1 MGFRGIKNRVFIH
14 FWILFF
20 LSMLLID
27 VLVVFFFLEK
37 TISQLVQ
44 QKQFSLIVACEN
56 QLRPHRFDL
65 ALEKPI
71 DQGVFTN
78 AEPFFFVNRPGA
90 AKGGDQPDFPVDTLE
105 AAVYQTLNTGQAI
118 ERNAGK
124 TFGFFFFQPEWVMIT
139 YPVKAE
145 SSTIAAGG
153 VKISLTG
160 IYQDFRRIQKL
171 AFIFVV
177 INSFL
182 FALFGNQQ
190 LSRIYFRPLKRLA
203 KRAETYQDEDTLFF
217 SVRKEDNDFFAL
229 SSSLNKMLHR
239 ISDDKRVLNKTIG
252 SLKAA
257 NTELKKAQKDL
268 IRAEKLATVG
278 RLTSGIAHEVGN
290 PIGIVLGYLDLLKQ
304 TDLTPAER
312 DDFITRSEKE
322 IARINHIIRQLLDMS
337 RTSGG
342 DAKPV
347 SIHQLLEELNSV
359 FDFQPAANQ
368 ITFDSH
374 LNAADDIVFADPD
387 QLRQVFLNILLNAVD
402 ALNTH
407 CSEDGRITMTTQC
420 FTHVPAVPIDP
431 DGPFIKVT
439 IKDNG
444 PGIDPLDLPHIF
456 DPFFTTKSPGKGTGL
471 GLSVSFMI
479 VEKLGGH
486 LYASSNQ
493 GKGTA
498 FHVVLPL
505 IDHEDKNKML
515 GVKAP

>member
-27 VLVVFFFLEK
+27 VLVVFFFLER
-37 TISQLVQ
+37 TISQFVQ
-44 QKQFSLIVACEN
+44 QKQSSLVSVCEN
-56 QLRPHRFDL
+56 RLRPHRFDH
-65 ALEKPI
+65 ALEKNNE
-71 DQGVFTN
+71 QVVFPN
-78 AEPFFFVNRPGA
+78 AEQFFFVEGPVA
-90 AKGGDQPDFPVDTLE
+90 ARGGDQPEYPANTLE
-105 AAVYQTLNTGQAI
+105 AVVYQTLNTGQAVN
-118 ERNAGK
+118 RKTGK
-124 TFGFFFFQPEWVMIT
+124 TFGFFFFQPKSVMVT
-139 YPVKAE
+139 YPVKSE
-145 SSTIAAGG
+145 GSTIAAGG
-153 VKISLTG
+153 VEIALTG
-160 IYQDFRRIQKL
+160 IYQDFRRIQKI

-177 INSFL
+177 INSFF

-252 SLKAA
+252 RLKSA

-304 TDLTPAER
+304 TDLTPSER

-347 SIHQLLEELNSV
+347 SIHQLLDELNSV
-359 FDFQPAANQ
+359 FDYQPAANH

-374 LNAADDIVFADPD
+374 LNASDDIVFADPD

-402 ALNTH
+402 ALNTNG
-407 CSEDGRITMTTQC
+407 SEDLRITMTTRC
-420 FTHVPAVPIDP
+420 FTNAPTGPIDP
-431 DGPFIKVT
+431 GGPFITVT
-439 IKDNG
+439 ITDNG
-444 PGIDPLDLPHIF
+444 PGIDPSDLPHIF
-456 DPFFTTKSPGKGTGL
+456 DPFFTTKQPGKGTGL

-486 LYASSNQ
+486 LSASSNQ
-493 GKGTA
+493 GNGTA

-505 IDHEDKNKML
+505 IDHGDEN
-515 GVKAP
+515 

>member
-20 LSMLLID
+20 ISMLLID
-27 VLVVFFFLEK
+27 VLVVFFFLER
-37 TISQLVQ
+37 TISRFVQ
-44 QKQFSLIVACEN
+44 QKQFSLVVACEN
-56 QLRPHRFDL
+56 QLKHHRFDKT
-65 ALEKPI
+65 LEMMNEQLGFSKEE
-71 DQGVFTN
+71 Q
-78 AEPFFFVNRPGA
+78 FFFVEGPGA
-90 AKGGDQPDFPVDTLE
+90 AKSGDQPDFPANTLE
-105 AAVYQTLNTGQAI
+105 ASVYQTLNTGQAI
-118 ERNAGK
+118 NRKAGK
-124 TFGFFFFQPEWVMIT
+124 TFGFFFFQAKSVIIT
-139 YPVKAE
+139 YPVKADGT
-145 SSTIAAGG
+145 TIAAGG
-153 VKISLTG
+153 VEIALTG
-160 IYQDFRRIQKL
+160 IYHDFRRIQKI

-177 INSFL
+177 INSFF

-203 KRAETYQDEDTLFF
+203 RRAETYQDEDTLFF

-239 ISDDKRVLNKTIG
+239 ISDDKRVLNETIG

-304 TDLTPAER
+304 TDLTPSER

-359 FDFQPAANQ
+359 LDFQPAANH

-374 LNAADDIVFADPD
+374 LNAADDIVFSDPD

-402 ALNTH
+402 ALNTNR
-407 CSEDGRITMTTQC
+407 SEDVRITITTQC
-420 FTHVPAVPIDP
+420 LTNSPNLPIDP
-431 DGPFIKVT
+431 DGAFIQVT
-439 IKDNG
+439 IEDNG

-456 DPFFTTKSPGKGTGL
+456 DPFFTTKQPGKGTGL

-479 VEKLGGH
+479 VENLGGH
-486 LYASSNQ
+486 LSASSNQ
-493 GKGTA
+493 GKGAA

-505 IDHEDKNKML
+505 IDHDDEN
-515 GVKAP
+515 